1 MSQKS
6 ISPLGL
12 DVGTSRLVVAR
23 QADEAFQFESQ
34 LNAFVNIPFS
44 KMTENVLR
52 KEHVPHAVEGAQM
65 VVYGNESE
73 RFAAMLNTEIRR
85 PMTRGVLN
93 PGEPD
98 SVKLIKEIVQ
108 SLTGKGAQKGQ
119 KVYFSVPAAP
129 LGSEEN
135 TTYHEATL
143 QQVLNEMGYEAQGI
157 NEGLATVYAEMEES
171 NYSGIGISCGG
182 GLCNVCLAYLS
193 VPVMSFS
200 IAKAGDFI
208 DHSAAT
214 ATGERAN
221 RIRIMKEQ
229 SFYLNG
235 ASSDK
240 VQQVLGVYYDDMIRA
255 LVVGL
260 NEAFKTTRSTTKFS
274 RPVPLVLSGGTAMP
288 KGFRERFE
296 KVLGESEFPVELS
309 EIRLAK
315 DPLTTTAR
323 GALVAALCDS

>member
-1 MSQKS
+1 M
-6 ISPLGL
+6 GL

-23 QADEAFQFESQ
+23 QGADKFDFESQ
-34 LNAFVNIPFS
+34 LNAFVHIPYS
-44 KMTENVLR
+44 RMTENVLK
-52 KEHVPHAVEGAQM
+52 KEHVPHAVEGSEM

-98 SVKLIKEIVQ
+98 SVKLIREITQ
-108 SLTGKGAQKGQ
+108 TLTGKAAQKGQ
-119 KVYFSVPAAP
+119 KVYFTVPAAP
-129 LGSEEN
+129 LGSEET

-143 QQVLNEMGYEAQGI
+143 QQVLNELGFEAHPI
-157 NEGLATVYAEMEES
+157 NEGLATVYAEMEAS

-193 VPVMSFS
+193 VPVSSFS
-200 IAKAGDFI
+200 IGKAGDFI
-208 DHSAAT
+208 DSSAASVM
-214 ATGERAN
+214 GERAN
-221 RIRIMKEQ
+221 HIRIIKEQ

-235 ASSDK
+235 ASADK
-240 VQQVLGVYYDDMIRA
+240 MQQVLGVYYDDMIRA
-255 LVVGL
+255 LVAGL
-260 NEAFKTTRSTTKFS
+260 KEAFKNTRTTSKFG

-296 KVLGESEFPVELS
+296 KLLGESDFPIELS
-309 EIRLAK
+309 EIRMAQ

-323 GALVAALCDS
+323 GALVAALCD

>member
-1 MSQKS
+1 MSQKN

-23 QADEAFQFESQ
+23 QAEPEFQFESQ

-44 KMTENVLR
+44 RMTENVLK
-52 KEHVPHAVEGAQM
+52 KERVPHSVEGSQM

-73 RFAAMLNTEIRR
+73 RFAAMLDIEIRR

-98 SVKLIKEIVQ
+98 NVKLIRELVL

-119 KVYFSVPAAP
+119 KIYFSVPAAP
-129 LGSEEN
+129 LDTEEN
-135 TTYHEATL
+135 TYHETTL
-143 QQVLNEMGYEAQGI
+143 QQVLSELGYEAHGI

-200 IAKAGDFI
+200 MAKAGDFI
-208 DHSAAT
+208 DHSSASV
-214 ATGERAN
+214 TGERAN
-221 RIRIMKEQ
+221 RIRILKEQ
-229 SFYLNG
+229 IFHLNG
-235 ASSDK
+235 TFADK
-240 VQQVLGVYYDDMIRA
+240 VQQVLGVYYDDMIRT
-255 LVVGL
+255 LVGRL
-260 NEAFKTTRSTTKFS
+260 NEAFKTARSMPKFS

-296 KVLGESEFPVELS
+296 KVLRESEFPIELS